1 MSHDSSEGPT
11 FKPLTK
17 KKPRPWASSPT
28 KQQVAEEETARLAEE
43 QRQSL
48 KLLHSEDPAAWLD
61 DILKKQK

>member
-1 MSHDSSEGPT
+1 MSNDSSEGPT

-17 KKPRPWASSPT
+17 KGPRPWAPCPT
-28 KQQVAEEETARLAEE
+28 KQLVAEEESARLAEE

-48 KLLHSEDPAAWLD
+48 KLMHTEGPAAWLN